1 MNKGTSHV
9 NWDEITGNKQKIAE
23 YKTRMLGEKQALGH
37 MGREKNPVT
46 VKSHSYV
53 PYNRQVIGQGYL
65 GNTGDA

>member
-1 MNKGTSHV
+1 
-9 NWDEITGNKQKIAE
+9 
-23 YKTRMLGEKQALGH
+23 MLGEKQALGH
-37 MGREKNPVT
+37 MGKEKNPVT